1 MELLAQVNGYFLLAM
16 ACASLAGVGV
26 ASQLAWNDTARGIR
40 LPLIFGLGLAPFIFG
55 LVCVALLAFA
65 PGAPVAFHRT
75 AFVLILAALSLPF
88 VPSLLRGS
96 CFTCPART
104 PLRASEKLMLAL
116 LVIFTLGLLANAIL
130 LPLTQNDALE
140 YATVGRILFEAR
152 DIAAYPAMQPEQ
164 TASGFYGP
172 WTHPPLY
179 VAQIYGMNLLQGH
192 ADSPGLMRLISPWCA
207 LLATGLVYALGRFIN
222 RRAAL
227 MAALMFLSTPL
238 FYLGAD
244 SALIDALPVLAA
256 ALVLC
261 SIVGLDATR
270 RRSAVQQGIVLGL
283 AMWTHSSAILLL
295 PLALA
300 ALGSLYGLKRLP
312 AALLH
317 ALLAAAVA
325 CAVAAWPYLRN
336 LSIFGSLISDNPVVF
351 ALPELRWGDYFA
363 YNRGINS
370 TAALIQYG
378 IFKGWF
384 ALESY
389 GGIFWVMAVGM
400 FAFLRHQRLRGLGRI
415 LRDGAAGLTPGT
427 RLLWICA
434 LTLLVYHAGVILS
447 ILLGI
452 DLMIRNERYML
463 MIMPFVA
470 LLAGWIID
478 YMICRWEKHGRL
490 VNAFA
495 AVMIACVLITL
506 TLQFTAFV
514 VYRMKTNGISFSEP
528 LARHTEI
535 LRSNPDYRA
544 MDYLHNHTQPNA
556 VVLSMR
562 PAVMYYADRRMISY
576 LDPRL
581 VPFYKAD
588 SDREALAVLND
599 LGIRYVEVTDY
610 ALPPLYASRLLPILS
625 DPMAA
630 RFRFQSE
637 GYQVFELAN
646 SDKIASAPREI
657 TKIKGWNSQH
667 RLLIGGRKTLSNH
680 NLKLKEFDPSTY
692 SKTHF
697 PWGLF
702 QRDFSTAIE
711 SPLID
716 VGRLLNE
723 PNANQHRIHIALKG
737 DGAVKFSMQQ
747 FDADGKI
754 LRTCL
759 MDVMWCEDVLIGNEV
774 LTNNTLR
781 TFTRR
786 VVLLPQTRQWRIAV
800 EHFGNSEVKI
810 ESLSVA
816 RVSSG
821 R

>member
-1 MELLAQVNGYFLLAM
+1 MELLAQVNGYFLLAL
-16 ACASLAGVGV
+16 ACASIAGVGV
-26 ASQLAWNDTARGIR
+26 ASQLAWNDTARSIR

-75 AFVLILAALSLPF
+75 ALVLILVALALPCL
-88 VPSLLRGS
+88 PSLLRGS
-96 CFTCPART
+96 RFTCPAHV
-104 PLRASEKLMLAL
+104 PLRASEKLMLSL
-116 LVIFTLGLLANAIL
+116 LVVFVLGLLANAIL

-152 DIAAYPAMQPEQ
+152 DIAAYPAMHPEQ

-192 ADSPGLMRLISPWCA
+192 ADSPGLMRLISPCCA

-222 RRAAL
+222 RRTAL

-261 SIVGLDATR
+261 SIVGLDATH
-270 RRSAVQQGIVLGL
+270 RRSALQQGIVLGL

-295 PLALA
+295 PLALV

-317 ALLAAAVA
+317 ALLVAAVA

-336 LSIFGSLISDNPVVF
+336 LSIFGSLISDNPIVF
-351 ALPELRWGDYFA
+351 ALPELRWSDYFA

-378 IFKGWF
+378 ILKGWF

-400 FAFLRHQRLRGLGRI
+400 FAFLWHQRLRGLGRT
-415 LRDGAAGLTPGT
+415 LRDGAAHLVPSTQ
-427 RLLWICA
+427 LLWICA
-434 LTLLVYHAGVILS
+434 LTLVVYHAGVVLS

-463 MIMPFVA
+463 MILPFVA

-514 VYRMKTNGISFSEP
+514 VYRMKTNGVALHEP
-528 LARHTEI
+528 LTRHAEI
-535 LRSNPDYRA
+535 LMNNPDYRA
-544 MDYLHNHTQPNA
+544 MDYLRNHTDPNA
-556 VVLSMR
+556 VILSMR
-562 PAVMYYADRRMISY
+562 PAVMYYSNRRMISY
-576 LDPRL
+576 LDAAL
-581 VPFYKAD
+581 VKFYQSKTKPAAKAFLKSKNVD
-588 SDREALAVLND
+588 LVEAA
-599 LGIRYVEVTDY
+599 DY
-610 ALPPLYASRLLPILS
+610 ALPPYYDSKLMEILADIRLATLL
-625 DPMAA
+625 
-630 RFRFQSE
+630 FQYQ
-637 GYQVFELAN
+637 GYQIYELAD
-646 SDKIASAPREI
+646 SHKVLGKPTEYVGMS
-657 TKIKGWNSQH
+657 GWK
-667 RLLIGGRKTLSNH
+667 RYYRWIIGGRKALSQLNAASS
-680 NLKLKEFDPSTY
+680 NYDSQTASISEMPF
-692 SKTHF
+692 
-697 PWGLF
+697 GLF
-702 QRDFSTAIE
+702 QRDYSTQLLTPLTKIE
-711 SPLID
+711 TTSKEREILID
-716 VGRLLNE
+716 LQASGMASARFTIQQYDAEGSPVPVCSLDTTSCLDVRFGEITLND
-723 PNANQHRIHIALKG
+723 PQKTTRF
-737 DGAVKFSMQQ
+737 V
-747 FDADGKI
+747 
-754 LRTCL
+754 
-759 MDVMWCEDVLIGNEV
+759 
-774 LTNNTLR
+774 
-781 TFTRR
+781 RR
-786 VVLLPQTRQWRIAV
+786 VKIEKKTSNIRIGI
-800 EHFGNSEVKI
+800 EHFGNSTLRVHKLTI
-810 ESLSVA
+810 TPILSQP
-816 RVSSG
+816 
-821 R
+821 